1 MHYPN
6 KDESK
11 YTDIKEISAINEE
24 QIHLAKSE
32 HEIYTDKNFR
42 QEECASILNEINDG
56 RQGVY
61 LEPCYKQF
69 ALSLAKSK
77 QKLPEKTQG
86 LSGKLSSPAG
96 KET

>member
-6 KDESK
+6 KNESK

-32 HEIYTDKNFR
+32 YEIYT
-42 QEECASILNEINDG
+42 ASILNEINHG

-61 LEPCYKQF
+61 FEPCYKQF

-77 QKLPEKTQG
+77 EKLPEKTQG